1 MYTFTKEIRD
11 RLKPFLE
18 EYVNFEDKAYLNYSL
33 TVSAVK
39 QGVEILCN
47 QGVFT
52 VEELSKQVMIECNVI
67 LPVCVINEI
76 LGVIE

>member
-11 RLKPFLE
+11 RLRPFLE
-18 EYVNFEDKAYLNYSL
+18 EYVDFEKEAYFDDSL

-39 QGVEILCN
+39 QSIKALCDG
-47 QGVFT
+47 GVFT
-52 VEELSKQVMIECNVI
+52 AEELSKEAIIECHVI

-76 LGVIE
+76 LGGD